1 MATLCLVFAAM
12 AVSSG
17 RPARAQEDLL
27 GEIKTISTVRFEGRR
42 RVGDGELRSVMK
54 TRSSSR
60 WPWREKQALRVDF
73 LRSDNLA
80 IRDRY
85 VHHGYLDAQVGYRV
99 TPSRDST
106 QVAVTFVIREGE
118 RSRVASV
125 EFTGVVS
132 HSEDQ
137 LRRKLLAR
145 PGQPFDPFV
154 LQLDTLK
161 ISELYQER
169 GYRPHVVATAYRGE
183 GIDSLRVRVGFAVV
197 EGPQYLVG
205 EVYVFGQEKVKE
217 RLIRRELV
225 LKRDDLYRRSRMV
238 RSWERL
244 YDTGLFSQVQISPI
258 VDSTRSRMEFEL
270 RVRERKPRWIDA
282 GVGSGTAERFRATG
296 EWGHRNVAGRGFQGA
311 LATRVAFNGS
321 GNFLLSRTEL
331 SLLEPWLLR
340 TRTRAV
346 ITPAYE
352 RSDDR
357 ADPRWLVEQES
368 RGIKFELGREI
379 NRFSRVTLSQN
390 NAWVHQNLTVFADTL
405 TASVK
410 DSLALSVVG
419 RYSTHSIALGAVR
432 DFRDN
437 PLNATRGSVQAM
449 TGEVAGG
456 PFKGTSSFR
465 KLSFVS
471 SWYTPF
477 SNGWVLA
484 TRIRAGVI
492 EPTGSAPAFSIEDL
506 VDSAV
511 VRVPLNDRFR
521 TGGVNSIRGYGENS
535 VPPSGGLALLQA
547 NAELRVPLVG
557 PFGIELFIDAG
568 NVWARP
574 SYIKGRQFIPKRN
587 HDVLE
592 AGDVRYSFGIGPR
605 VNLPIGPLRFDITWS
620 LRPFPDPDTGVPRWL
635 IAKPQFAIGPS
646 F

>member
-1 MATLCLVFAAM
+1 MATVCLALVATAALL
-12 AVSSG
+12 G

-27 GEIKTISTVRFEGRR
+27 GEIRTIAAVRFEGRH
-42 RVGDGELRSVMK
+42 RVGARELRSVMK

-60 WPWREKQALRVDF
+60 WPWREKQALRIDF

-85 VHHGYLDAQVGYRV
+85 LHHGFLDAHVGYRL
-99 TPSRDST
+99 TPSRDSSR
-106 QVAVTFVIREGE
+106 VAVTFVIQEGE
-118 RSRVASV
+118 RTRVAAV
-125 EFTGVVS
+125 TFTGVHS
-132 HSEDQ
+132 HPEDP

-169 GYRPHVVATAYRGE
+169 GFRPHVVATARRGE
-183 GIDSLRVRVGFAVV
+183 GADSLRVQVSFAVE

-205 EVYVFGQEKVKE
+205 EVYLFGYQKVQE

-225 LKRDDLYRRSRMV
+225 LKRDDIYRRSRMV

-270 RVRERKPRWIDA
+270 RVRERKPRWLDA
-282 GVGSGTAERFRATG
+282 GVGSGSAERFRATG
-296 EWGHRNVAGRGFQGA
+296 EWGHRNVFGRGFQGA

-321 GNFLLSRTEL
+321 GKFLLSRTEL

-346 ITPAYE
+346 VTPSYE

-357 ADPRWLVEQES
+357 ADARWLVAQES
-368 RGIKFELGREI
+368 RGVKFEVGREI
-379 NRFSRVTLSQN
+379 NRFSRVTLAQN
-390 NAWVHQNLTVFADTL
+390 NAWVHQDLTLFADTL
-405 TASVK
+405 AAPVR
-410 DSLALSVVG
+410 DSLERSIVA
-419 RYSTHSIALGAVR
+419 RYSTHSIALGGVR

-437 PLNATRGSVQAM
+437 PLNATRGSVQAL
-449 TGEVAGG
+449 TGELAGG
-456 PFKGTSSFR
+456 PLKGTSSFR
-465 KLSFVS
+465 KVVFVS

-477 SNGWVLA
+477 ANGWVLA
-484 TRIRAGVI
+484 TRVRAGAI
-492 EPTGSAPAFSIEDL
+492 DPTGHAPAFSIETE

-511 VRVPLNDRFR
+511 ARVPLGDRFR
-521 TGGVNSIRGYGENS
+521 TGGVNSVRGYSENS
-535 VPPSGGLALLQA
+535 IPPSGGLALLQA
-547 NAELRVPLVG
+547 NAELRIPIAG
-557 PFGIELFIDAG
+557 PFGIELFVDAG

-574 SYIKGRQFIPKRN
+574 SYIKARDFAPKVS
-587 HDVLE
+587 HDPLTPNE
-592 AGDVRYSFGIGPR
+592 VRYVFGIGPR
-605 VNLPIGPLRFDITWS
+605 INLPIGPLRLDLTWS
-620 LRPFPDPDTGVPRWL
+620 LRPSPGSSALV
-635 IAKPQFAIGPS
+635 AKPQFAIGPS